1 MWTHENLMADK
12 QAAEKGIT
20 PDWLVRG
27 VLTKLGDIFDRVTG
41 RGWRP
46 SSSLATSELI
56 ERMKSLLDAEARDEA
71 PGRKFVPNKIRLKMQ
86 WDKFSTDSEDGLR
99 KLENELLTAAV
110 DHINDRRYF
119 THAPLSIEAKAD
131 YFTPGVRLLV
141 SFDKFEDEEREAE
154 IVSAHHGMDDAA
166 IHESAPPQSSERTFV
181 ATFRVKGEE
190 KNRTLNFKRKTRL
203 SVGRSKENDLAI
215 DDPSVSK
222 IHASLTVNSEDTLVV
237 ADTGS
242 TNGTFIGGQ
251 RISYGKA
258 VIVGNGGVVRFGAVD
273 VTFKPVHIPK
283 PADGFTLAD
292 TIASEELPS
301 VQGSLDQTQPA
312 IDVDDLIKSEEVKTD

>member
-1 MWTHENLMADK
+1 MADK

-27 VLTKLGDIFDRVTG
+27 VLTKVGDIFDRITG

-56 ERMKSLLDAEARDEA
+56 ERMKALLDAEARHE
-71 PGRKFVPNKIRLKMQ
+71 PNGVTFVPNKIRLKMQ
-86 WDKFSTDSEDGLR
+86 WDKFSTDSEEALR

-110 DHINDRRYF
+110 DHINDKRYF

-141 SFDKFEDEEREAE
+141 SFDRFEDEEREAE
-154 IVSAHHGMDDAA
+154 IVSAHHGDEA
-166 IHESAPPQSSERTFV
+166 IHESAPPQSTNRTFV
-181 ATFRVKGEE
+181 ATFTVKGEE
-190 KNRTLNFKRKTRL
+190 RNRTLNLKHKKRL

-215 DDPSVSK
+215 DDASVSK
-222 IHASLTVNSEDTLVV
+222 IHASLTVNSDDALVV

-242 TNGTFIGGQ
+242 TNGTFVAGE

-258 VIVGNGGVVRFGAVD
+258 VIVGNGGVVKFGAVD

-283 PADGFTLAD
+283 PADGFALAD
-292 TIASEELPS
+292 TVASENL
-301 VQGSLDQTQPA
+301 QQDQTGLDRTQPA
-312 IDVDDLIKSEEVKTD
+312 IELDKGPDTEEVKAK